1 MLEMIGQAY
10 LWMLEHL
17 LAVNIL
23 FSLLIVFFQRRNPTT
38 VWAWLLLLYF
48 IPVLGFVL
56 YLILGQNFH
65 KDRMFKMKEIEGELK
80 YAVRRQE
87 ESIYRRKLKLRDPE
101 QERFKSL
108 ILYNLNEG
116 EAVLTDNNDIRIYTD
131 GEEKF
136 QALLREME
144 EARNYIHLQYYII
157 RNDELWQEMEKV
169 LVRKVRQGVEVRVL
183 FDSMGCRR
191 MRRSDWER
199 LRSAGIKVAEGSK
212 SRYLLVIGH
221 DCYWVGDSVDY
232 AYLPV
237 RSVSIEVA
245 SDSVS
250 ISWTDPGLMYPAFYR
265 IYINDSLW
273 AETEGLSVLFT
284 GFTEEGRYKAEVLAE
299 RVEQINAHCKVDAVC
314 EMLTESN
321 CSALVDGSSYVADAI
336 DSLAAKAA
344 LAVYCTGKGL
354 PIVSA
359 MGAGNRAGWC
369 DFRVADIY
377 KTDYDPLAKKF
388 RKMMKER
395 GVRKLDVC
403 FTQTPPVQTGGTV
416 ASMPFAPAACGV
428 RMGAYI
434 VERLLV

>member
-1 MLEMIGQAY
+1 MNFTRSLPLIG
-10 LWMLEHL
+10 EDG
-17 LAVNIL
+17 LARLAACRV
-23 FSLLIVFFQRRNPTT
+23 T
-38 VWAWLLLLYF
+38 V
-48 IPVLGFVL
+48 VGLGGV
-56 YLILGQNFH
+56 G
-65 KDRMFKMKEIEGELK
+65 G
-80 YAVRRQE
+80 YAVEVLARSGVGALTLIDGDKVE
-87 ESIYRRKLKLRDPE
+87 ES
-101 QERFKSL
+101 
-108 ILYNLNEG
+108 NLNRQI
-116 EAVLTDNNDIRIYTD
+116 AALRKDI
-131 GEEKF
+131 
-136 QALLREME
+136 
-144 EARNYIHLQYYII
+144 
-157 RNDELWQEMEKV
+157 
-169 LVRKVRQGVEVRVL
+169 
-183 FDSMGCRR
+183 
-191 MRRSDWER
+191 
-199 LRSAGIKVAEGSK
+199 
-212 SRYLLVIGH
+212 
-221 DCYWVGDSVDY
+221 
-232 AYLPV
+232 
-237 RSVSIEVA
+237 
-245 SDSVS
+245 
-250 ISWTDPGLMYPAFYR
+250 
-265 IYINDSLW
+265 
-273 AETEGLSVLFT
+273 
-284 GFTEEGRYKAEVLAE
+284 GRYKAEVLAE
-299 RVEQINAHCKVDAVC
+299 RVEQINPRCKVNAVC

>member
-1 MLEMIGQAY
+1 MNFTRSLPLIG
-10 LWMLEHL
+10 EDG
-17 LAVNIL
+17 LARLAACRVTVVGL
-23 FSLLIVFFQRRNPTT
+23 GGVGGYVVEVLARSGVGALTLIDGDKV
-38 VWAWLLLLYF
+38 
-48 IPVLGFVL
+48 
-56 YLILGQNFH
+56 
-65 KDRMFKMKEIEGELK
+65 
-80 YAVRRQE
+80 E
-87 ESIYRRKLKLRDPE
+87 ES
-101 QERFKSL
+101 
-108 ILYNLNEG
+108 NLNRQI
-116 EAVLTDNNDIRIYTD
+116 AALRKDI
-131 GEEKF
+131 
-136 QALLREME
+136 
-144 EARNYIHLQYYII
+144 
-157 RNDELWQEMEKV
+157 
-169 LVRKVRQGVEVRVL
+169 
-183 FDSMGCRR
+183 
-191 MRRSDWER
+191 
-199 LRSAGIKVAEGSK
+199 
-212 SRYLLVIGH
+212 
-221 DCYWVGDSVDY
+221 
-232 AYLPV
+232 
-237 RSVSIEVA
+237 
-245 SDSVS
+245 
-250 ISWTDPGLMYPAFYR
+250 
-265 IYINDSLW
+265 
-273 AETEGLSVLFT
+273 
-284 GFTEEGRYKAEVLAE
+284 GRYKAEVLAE
-299 RVEQINAHCKVDAVC
+299 RVEQINARCKVNAVC

>member
-1 MLEMIGQAY
+1 MNFSRSIPLIG
-10 LWMLEHL
+10 EDG
-17 LAVNIL
+17 LARLAACRV
-23 FSLLIVFFQRRNPTT
+23 T
-38 VWAWLLLLYF
+38 V
-48 IPVLGFVL
+48 VGLGGV
-56 YLILGQNFH
+56 G
-65 KDRMFKMKEIEGELK
+65 G
-80 YAVRRQE
+80 YAVEVLARSGVGALTLIDGDKVE
-87 ESIYRRKLKLRDPE
+87 ES
-101 QERFKSL
+101 
-108 ILYNLNEG
+108 NLNRQI
-116 EAVLTDNNDIRIYTD
+116 AALSKDI
-131 GEEKF
+131 
-136 QALLREME
+136 
-144 EARNYIHLQYYII
+144 
-157 RNDELWQEMEKV
+157 
-169 LVRKVRQGVEVRVL
+169 
-183 FDSMGCRR
+183 
-191 MRRSDWER
+191 
-199 LRSAGIKVAEGSK
+199 
-212 SRYLLVIGH
+212 
-221 DCYWVGDSVDY
+221 
-232 AYLPV
+232 
-237 RSVSIEVA
+237 
-245 SDSVS
+245 
-250 ISWTDPGLMYPAFYR
+250 
-265 IYINDSLW
+265 
-273 AETEGLSVLFT
+273 
-284 GFTEEGRYKAEVLAE
+284 GRYKAEVLAE
-299 RVEQINAHCKVDAVC
+299 RVEQINPRCKVNAVC

>member
-1 MLEMIGQAY
+1 MNFSRSLPLIG
-10 LWMLEHL
+10 EDG
-17 LAVNIL
+17 LARLAACRVTVVGL
-23 FSLLIVFFQRRNPTT
+23 GGVGGYVVEVLARSGVGALTLIDGDKV
-38 VWAWLLLLYF
+38 
-48 IPVLGFVL
+48 
-56 YLILGQNFH
+56 
-65 KDRMFKMKEIEGELK
+65 
-80 YAVRRQE
+80 E
-87 ESIYRRKLKLRDPE
+87 ES
-101 QERFKSL
+101 
-108 ILYNLNEG
+108 NLNRQI
-116 EAVLTDNNDIRIYTD
+116 AALSKDI
-131 GEEKF
+131 
-136 QALLREME
+136 
-144 EARNYIHLQYYII
+144 
-157 RNDELWQEMEKV
+157 
-169 LVRKVRQGVEVRVL
+169 
-183 FDSMGCRR
+183 
-191 MRRSDWER
+191 
-199 LRSAGIKVAEGSK
+199 
-212 SRYLLVIGH
+212 
-221 DCYWVGDSVDY
+221 
-232 AYLPV
+232 
-237 RSVSIEVA
+237 
-245 SDSVS
+245 
-250 ISWTDPGLMYPAFYR
+250 
-265 IYINDSLW
+265 
-273 AETEGLSVLFT
+273 
-284 GFTEEGRYKAEVLAE
+284 GRYKAEVLAE
-299 RVEQINAHCKVDAVC
+299 RVEQINPRCKVNAVC

>member
-1 MLEMIGQAY
+1 MNFTRSLPLIG
-10 LWMLEHL
+10 EDG
-17 LAVNIL
+17 LARLAACRV
-23 FSLLIVFFQRRNPTT
+23 T
-38 VWAWLLLLYF
+38 V
-48 IPVLGFVL
+48 VGLGGV
-56 YLILGQNFH
+56 G
-65 KDRMFKMKEIEGELK
+65 G
-80 YAVRRQE
+80 YAVEVLARSGVGALTLIDGDKVE
-87 ESIYRRKLKLRDPE
+87 ES
-101 QERFKSL
+101 
-108 ILYNLNEG
+108 NLNRQI
-116 EAVLTDNNDIRIYTD
+116 AALSKDI
-131 GEEKF
+131 
-136 QALLREME
+136 
-144 EARNYIHLQYYII
+144 
-157 RNDELWQEMEKV
+157 
-169 LVRKVRQGVEVRVL
+169 
-183 FDSMGCRR
+183 
-191 MRRSDWER
+191 
-199 LRSAGIKVAEGSK
+199 
-212 SRYLLVIGH
+212 
-221 DCYWVGDSVDY
+221 
-232 AYLPV
+232 
-237 RSVSIEVA
+237 
-245 SDSVS
+245 
-250 ISWTDPGLMYPAFYR
+250 
-265 IYINDSLW
+265 
-273 AETEGLSVLFT
+273 
-284 GFTEEGRYKAEVLAE
+284 GRYKAEVLAE
-299 RVEQINAHCKVDAVC
+299 RVEQINAHCKVNAVC

>member
-1 MLEMIGQAY
+1 MNFTRSLPLIG
-10 LWMLEHL
+10 EDG
-17 LAVNIL
+17 LARLAACRVTVVGL
-23 FSLLIVFFQRRNPTT
+23 GGVGGYVVEVLARSGVGALTLIDGDKV
-38 VWAWLLLLYF
+38 
-48 IPVLGFVL
+48 
-56 YLILGQNFH
+56 
-65 KDRMFKMKEIEGELK
+65 
-80 YAVRRQE
+80 E
-87 ESIYRRKLKLRDPE
+87 ES
-101 QERFKSL
+101 
-108 ILYNLNEG
+108 NLNRQI
-116 EAVLTDNNDIRIYTD
+116 AALSKDI
-131 GEEKF
+131 
-136 QALLREME
+136 
-144 EARNYIHLQYYII
+144 
-157 RNDELWQEMEKV
+157 
-169 LVRKVRQGVEVRVL
+169 
-183 FDSMGCRR
+183 
-191 MRRSDWER
+191 
-199 LRSAGIKVAEGSK
+199 
-212 SRYLLVIGH
+212 
-221 DCYWVGDSVDY
+221 
-232 AYLPV
+232 
-237 RSVSIEVA
+237 
-245 SDSVS
+245 
-250 ISWTDPGLMYPAFYR
+250 
-265 IYINDSLW
+265 
-273 AETEGLSVLFT
+273 
-284 GFTEEGRYKAEVLAE
+284 GRYKAEVLAE
-299 RVEQINAHCKVDAVC
+299 RVEQINSHCKVNALC